1 MIRFI
6 LFISL
11 IFLTS
16 CSFNK
21 NSKFWNSKN
30 MQNSIVENQTIEV
43 KKYSSSMTYE
53 EFEEFIND
61 YAKKSSYPDINK

>member
-21 NSKFWNSKN
+21 NSKFWNSENK
-30 MQNSIVENQTIEV
+30 QKSIVENQTIEV

-61 YAKKSSYPDINK
+61 YAKKSIYPDINE

>member
-11 IFLTS
+11 MFLTS
-16 CSFNK
+16 CSFDK
-21 NSKFWNSKN
+21 NSKFWNSENK
-30 MQNSIVENQTIEV
+30 QKSIVENQTIEV

>member
-1 MIRFI
+1 
-6 LFISL
+6 
-11 IFLTS
+11 
-16 CSFNK
+16 
-21 NSKFWNSKN
+21 

-61 YAKKSSYPDINK
+61 YAKKSSYPDINKWIKL